1 MPTTVDNQAIGFMAA
16 LAQAGADPATLQA
29 VVHGTTTTTNAL
41 LERKIAKVGLITTKG
56 FRDVLELGRRTRPQP
71 YGLRGT
77 FEPLIDREL
86 RLEVP
91 ERMDADG
98 KVLTPLDEAAVAE
111 AAKTLLALGCE
122 AVVIHFLHSY
132 INPDARAARRRD
144 RARPVAQRLCHGGPC
159 HPVGVPRVRA
169 RRDGGGERLG
179 PAGARPL
186 SRRGCAPS
194 CSAKGFDRDLLVMQG
209 NGGTIS
215 SQLIAE
221 AAVNTVMSGPASGVM
236 AAAYTGRA
244 SGHPNL
250 ITYDMGG
257 TSTDVGLI
265 ENAVPQVSGELELE
279 YAMPIHVPMVDV
291 HTIGAG
297 GGSIAS
303 VDAAGMLRVG
313 PESAGARPGP
323 ICYGRG
329 GTEPTITDAN
339 LVLGRLNPDRLLG
352 VDHPVTLDHVRAII
366 AEKIGKPLGL
376 DAEAAAAAILRI
388 ANDRMAGAIRLVSL
402 SRGHDPRDFALFA
415 FGGAGPLHAT
425 ALARELAHPDGAGAG
440 AARHHQRAGLRRRRP
455 APRLCAHR
463 QQAAVGASTM
473 PRSRAS
479 TPSRRPRARRR
490 SAREGV
496 PVRELRRVYTADM
509 QFQGQSH
516 ILSVGVDR
524 ARHRRRRPAQGLR
537 RRLLAPLRHRAR
549 GNPAGARQPAHRG
562 DRRAAGDFA
571 GRARRD
577 RARADLGGRAGRR
590 TPRLVHRRLAPD
602 AGLCPREAAARRRVR
617 RPGDPRAARLHDRR
631 RTGRQGPAGHARQS
645 VDLGEPSG
653 HDPDLDRVGI
663 SMAFRFVHAA
673 DIHLD
678 SPLRSLALRNPEL
691 ADLIGNATR
700 QVFTGIID
708 LCLAEEVD
716 ALFLA
721 GDLYDGDQTSMKTAR
736 YFANQLHRLDQAGIR
751 VFIVRGN
758 HDALSRITKELILP
772 ESVKLFSGRAEAIPI
787 EGAAGMPRVVIHGMS
802 FAQPHAPDS
811 LMPRTSRRSRGR

>member
-1 MPTTVDNQAIGFMAA
+1 MAPKSTFTVGIDVGGTFTDLLAIDPASNEVRLAKVPTTVDNQAIGFMAA
-16 LAQAGADPATLQA
+16 LAAAGLDPALLQA

-56 FRDVLELGRRTRPQP
+56 FRDVLELGRRTRPQA

-77 FEPLIDREL
+77 FRPMIDREV

-98 KVLTPLDEAAVAE
+98 KVLTPLDEAAVTD
-111 AAKTLLALGCE
+111 AAKRLLAAGCE

-132 INPDARAARRRD
+132 INPAHERRAAEIVRGLWPNAYVTAGHAILSEYREYERGVTAAVNASVQPVLD
-144 RARPVAQRLCHGGPC
+144 RY
-159 HPVGVPRVRA
+159 
-169 RRDGGGERLG
+169 
-179 PAGARPL
+179 L
-186 SRRGCAPS
+186 SRLRTELK
-194 CSAKGFDRDLLVMQG
+194 AKGYDRDLLVMQG

-339 LVLGRLNPDRLLG
+339 LVLGRLNPDKLLG
-352 VDHPVTLDHVRAII
+352 VDHPVTLDHVRGLVL
-366 AEKIGKPLGL
+366 EKVGQRLGL
-376 DAEAAAAAILRI
+376 DAEAAAGAILRI
-388 ANDRMAGAIRLVSL
+388 ANDRMGGAVRLVSL

-425 ALARELAHPDGAGAG
+425 ALARELGIPTVLVP
-440 AARHHQRAGLRRRRP
+440 ARPGITNALGCVVADLRHDYVRTVNKPLSAVDDATVARIY
-455 APRLCAHR
+455 AE
-463 QQAAVGASTM
+463 QAAEGEATI
-473 PRSRAS
+473 
-479 TPSRRPRARRR
+479 
-490 SAREGV
+490 AREGV
-496 PVRELRRVYTADM
+496 PVRELRRVLSADM

-516 ILSVGVDR
+516 ILSVGVDS
-524 ARHRRRRPAQGLR
+524 
-537 RRLLAPLRHRAR
+537 
-549 GNPAGARQPAHRG
+549 
-562 DRRAAGDFA
+562 AAIG
-571 GRARRD
+571 
-577 RARADLGGRAGRR
+577 
-590 TPRLVHRRLAPD
+590 V
-602 AGLCPREAAARRRVR
+602 AGLHKAFAAAYWRRFGIELAEIPPVLVNLHTAVIGVRPDISLGALAATERAPTLAAAKLGTRRVWFNDGWHETPVYAR
-617 RPGDPRAARLHDRR
+617 EKLPLDATLEGPAILEQLDCTTVVEPGDKVRQDRL
-631 RTGRQGPAGHARQS
+631 GNLLIS
-645 VDLGEPSG
+645 VG
-653 HDPDLDRVGI
+653 
-663 SMAFRFVHAA
+663 
-673 DIHLD
+673 
-678 SPLRSLALRNPEL
+678 
-691 ADLIGNATR
+691 
-700 QVFTGIID
+700 
-708 LCLAEEVD
+708 
-716 ALFLA
+716 
-721 GDLYDGDQTSMKTAR
+721 
-736 YFANQLHRLDQAGIR
+736 
-751 VFIVRGN
+751 
-758 HDALSRITKELILP
+758 
-772 ESVKLFSGRAEAIPI
+772 
-787 EGAAGMPRVVIHGMS
+787 
-802 FAQPHAPDS
+802 
-811 LMPRTSRRSRGR
+811 